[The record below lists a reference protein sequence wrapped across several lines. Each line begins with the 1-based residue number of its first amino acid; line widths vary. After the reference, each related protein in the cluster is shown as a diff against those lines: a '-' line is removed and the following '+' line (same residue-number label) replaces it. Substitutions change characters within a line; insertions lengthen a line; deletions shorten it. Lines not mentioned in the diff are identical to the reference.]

1 MNQSIIKRI
10 LEAIKAFGRLIAK
23 AFIWLKNKLVGFKN
37 KIKSETSG
45 DNEEKLRK
53 GFEILNTKHIQFE
66 FNNFV
71 FVDRILKF
79 FKTECVNLVIH
90 NTVKDLD
97 TIDQLYKDDENEER
111 SYLDGQYTLKNR
123 NNSASLKSRIFNYL
137 NPYSA
142 FMTMT
147 NIDIEEAFDGYRLKN
162 STKFIKDLVK
172 FKQAPLVSERT
183 IGQRATYTLDIV
195 RDTEN
200 ILNNVA
206 GDTKYRMY
214 TPSEVMNKFINRL
227 NTLLDKEL
235 KEAMNKE
242 LKGIK
247 AKLYEEVIS
256 DCRDLINT
264 YLTLSNK
271 LLNIYNTW
279 SANATVKLSNKLL
292 ELAAQAYKNP
302 KSIEDGAIFK
312 IEVPVPFID
321 EDNVNESSL
330 FDFDFYT
337 AGNIFQ
343 EVAFI

>member
-23 AFIWLKNKLVGFKN
+23 AFIWLKNKLIGFKN

-71 FVDRILKF
+71 SVDNILAY
-79 FKTECVNLVIH
+79 FKTECVDRAIH
-90 NTVKDLD
+90 DTVEDLD
-97 TIDQLYKDDENEER
+97 AIDQSYRDNDNEEH
-111 SYLDGQYTLKNR
+111 SYSNSMYMLKNR
-123 NNSASLKSRIFNYL
+123 NNLNSLESRMIKYLGLYATFISKSNM
-137 NPYSA
+137 N
-142 FMTMT
+142 
-147 NIDIEEAFDGYRLKN
+147 IEETFDGYRLKD
-162 STKFIKDLVK
+162 STKFIKDLAR
-172 FKQAPLVSERT
+172 FKQYPLVSERT
-183 IGQRATYTLDIV
+183 IGQRATYTLNIV

-200 ILNNVA
+200 LLNIVA
-206 GDTKYRMY
+206 GGTKYRMY
-214 TPSEVMNKFINRL
+214 TPSEVMNKFINKL

-271 LLNIYNTW
+271 LLNIYNAW

-321 EDNVNESSL
+321 GDNVNESSL